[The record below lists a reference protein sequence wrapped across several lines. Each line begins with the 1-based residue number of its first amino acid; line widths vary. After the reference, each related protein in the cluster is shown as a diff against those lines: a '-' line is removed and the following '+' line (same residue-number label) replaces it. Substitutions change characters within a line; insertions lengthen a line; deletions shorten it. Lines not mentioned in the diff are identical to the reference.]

1 MTHEGWDS
9 ERRRLWDEFS
19 STWTRLADRL
29 DDQLQQHH
37 DLALIDYQ
45 ILSAL
50 VTAPDRR
57 LRMSELAAH
66 VLVSRSRLTYRID
79 RLVGVGFV
87 AREECEDDRRG
98 MWAIIDEPGE
108 AAYRR
113 AKVAH
118 EAAIDSLF
126 FDQISDDE
134 RTTLSAILGRVAQ
147 KLAAPGRDA

>member
-108 AAYRR
+108 AAYRH
-113 AKVAH
+113 AQLAH

-134 RTTLSAILGRVAQ
+134 RTTLSEMLGRVAQ
-147 KLAAPGRDA
+147 KLAAPGRGA